1 MLDTTERSKLI
12 RDKPSQRLGPYCSEI
27 VIFAIG
33 ENLVLSLD
41 DLLLHLLELVLWDD
55 DLSGG
60 EDGGLDEGQVS
71 VIDHSTEEPDEGLLK
86 LIIALG
92 GDVVVLQVLLAVEG
106 DLLSL
111 DLSVTHVDLVTDE
124 DDGDAFANTG
134 EIFVPLGHVGVS
146 DTGAHIEHDDTTVA
160 ADVVTITESSKFLLT
175 GSIPDVE
182 DNISMGGVER
192 HGVDLDTEGGDVAL
206 LEFTSQVT
214 LDEGSLADATVT
226 DEDELELGG
235 SLLLLLVNHF
245 SVISL
250 KERKEEGLAFIV
262 AFDSG
267 LRMRLLIGRAPQV
280 TQIQS
285 KSPIKFSSICGCNTQ
300 HIDIF

>member
-12 RDKPSQRLGPYCSEI
+12 RDKPSQRPGPYCSEI

-33 ENLVLSLD
+33 QNLVLSLD

-71 VIDHSTEEPDEGLLK
+71 VIDHSTEEPDEGLLE

-111 DLSVTHVDLVTDE
+111 DLSVTHVDLVTNE

-146 DTGAHIEHDDTTVA
+146 DTGAHIEHDDTAVA
-160 ADVVTITESSKFLLT
+160 TDVVTITESSKFLLT
-175 GSIPDVE
+175 GSILDVE

-214 LDEGSLADATVT
+214 LDEGGLADTTVT

-285 KSPIKFSSICGCNTQ
+285 ESPIKFSSICGCNTQ

>member
-12 RDKPSQRLGPYCSEI
+12 RDKPSQRPGPYCSEI

-41 DLLLHLLELVLWDD
+41 DLLLHLLELVLGND

-60 EDGGLDEGQVS
+60 EDGGLDKGQVS
-71 VIDHSTEEPDEGLLK
+71 VIDHSTKEPDEGLLE

-92 GDVVVLQVLLAVEG
+92 GDVVVLQILLAVES
-106 DLLSL
+106 DLLGL
-111 DLSVTHVDLVTDE
+111 DLSVTHVDLVTNE
-124 DDGDAFANTG
+124 DDGNAFADTG
-134 EIFVPLGHVGVS
+134 EIFVPLGHVGVG

-160 ADVVTITESSKFLLT
+160 ADVVTITESSEFLLT

-192 HGVDLDTEGGDVAL
+192 HGVHFDTKGGDVAL

-214 LDEGSLADATVT
+214 LDEGCLADTTVT
-226 DEDELELGG
+226 DEDELEFGG

-245 SVISL
+245 SVINL
-250 KERKEEGLAFIV
+250 K
-262 AFDSG
+262 
-267 LRMRLLIGRAPQV
+267 
-280 TQIQS
+280 
-285 KSPIKFSSICGCNTQ
+285 
-300 HIDIF
+300 